1 MAGPHWQAWVFGEA
15 DETLPSGDFC
25 ALLLKGLNYELEH
38 HITINMGE
46 FFIAKIFTHVGTCAR
61 THTHIEVEESSKPI
75 CPVFRSSFV
84 SILQHFLTHT
94 IFFLISETIRVLN
107 SGMCVLQR

>member
-1 MAGPHWQAWVFGEA
+1 MAGPAGGSSLAGPHWQAWVFGEA

-75 CPVFRSSFV
+75 CPVFIVCQYSATLSNPYY
-84 SILQHFLTHT
+84 FLSY
-94 IFFLISETIRVLN
+94 FRDN
-107 SGMCVLQR
+107 